1 VPITFFATRVLPQQ
15 SQLHPVVITA
25 EDTGMTGTMF
35 AAFFIS
41 MAGMTLLF
49 FALLRNDL
57 RVERLKEEL
66 AYIKNKLGS

>member
-1 VPITFFATRVLPQQ
+1 
-15 SQLHPVVITA
+15 
-25 EDTGMTGTMF
+25 MF

-57 RVERLKEEL
+57 RIERLTEEL
-66 AYIKNKLGS
+66 AYIKNKIGS